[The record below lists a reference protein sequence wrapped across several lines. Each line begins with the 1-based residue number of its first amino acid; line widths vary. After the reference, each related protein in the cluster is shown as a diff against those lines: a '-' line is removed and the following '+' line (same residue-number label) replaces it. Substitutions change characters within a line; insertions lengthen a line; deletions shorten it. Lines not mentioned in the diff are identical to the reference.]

1 MPLQSCCRRLF
12 TVISTRGRERTE
24 EKNGGG
30 VAAESR
36 PAADGSLQPRQRS
49 AAGTRRT
56 EPETGKRHRDKEVWE
71 IFFFFL
77 LHRGRRCA
85 QKALSS
91 SAIYWGLAMD

>member
-36 PAADGSLQPRQRS
+36 PAADGSRS

-71 IFFFFL
+71 FFFFFL
-77 LHRGRRCA
+77 AAPWETLRAKGF
-85 QKALSS
+85 
-91 SAIYWGLAMD
+91 IF